1 MGDFSNGEIVKRLA
15 RMERKINYLKIAIGR
30 IEKRQIQDGND
41 YEISKAEFQ
50 VFSQWGE
57 DGIIQFLINNI
68 DISKKVFVEFGVE
81 NYTESNTRFLL
92 MNNNWSGMVI
102 DGNPEN
108 IDFIKRD
115 EIYWKF
121 NLKAECAF
129 VTCDNINQLLKN
141 NGIGGKI
148 GLLSID
154 IDGVDYWIWKAIDVV
169 DPDIV
174 VCEYNHRFGKKEAL
188 TVPYDSKFNR
198 TEKHYSNIYYGA
210 SIRALI
216 LLGEE
221 KGYSLVGG
229 NSNGNNIFFVKNNLL
244 NAKVRKCSVDDA
256 YVVAKIR
263 ESRDL
268 DGKLTFMDE
277 KEEKVL
283 LKNLPLIDLE
293 NNFNIKM
300 GKSGKDGTV

>member
-141 NGIGGKI
+141 NGIEGKI